1 MARPRRE
8 IDYEQ
13 VRGLRRIMCT
23 EEEIAIAI
31 GFSYRGFQERK
42 KRDEDL
48 NDALNEGHVL
58 GKVSLRRAMMDKA
71 LSGNVSAQIW
81 MSKNILGYKD
91 KVETSENTGGGGL
104 LVVPQRANNVDEWIK
119 ENNESGEVEKH
130 IKVIKE

>member
-91 KVETSENTGGGGL
+91 KVET
-104 LVVPQRANNVDEWIK
+104 
-119 ENNESGEVEKH
+119 
-130 IKVIKE
+130 